1 MFNIKYFFRN
11 ISIAILLI
19 ILTSCKSQRL
29 SHELLGGWNEK
40 ELTEQEP
47 DYLLTLQSVETYISE
62 QGYSLDETDI
72 IPFGFFKQIVNGINY
87 RILFAVKEKTS
98 NVPTIYDI
106 NYHKAKSE
114 MKMIYA
120 KNPENSGKKLSD
132 KDKKKL
138 ENAIIKFYFEK
149 LYKVKEVE
157 IQYEY
162 HNFDGLNKYGVYD
175 VVAQLEN
182 EKENFS
188 KRMLVVYRNDKT
200 FEERPLNRSDRT
212 WFSSASPA

>member
-19 ILTSCKSQRL
+19 ILTSCQSQRL
-29 SHELLGGWNEK
+29 SHESLGGWNEK

-138 ENAIIKFYFEK
+138 ENAIAKFYFEK

-200 FEERPLNRSDRT
+200 FEVETELNKQE
-212 WFSSASPA
+212 

>member
-11 ISIAILLI
+11 ISLAILLI
-19 ILTSCKSQRL
+19 ILTSIQSQRL

-40 ELTEQEP
+40 ELTEKEP
-47 DYLLTLQSVETYISE
+47 DYSQILQSVETYISE
-62 QGYSLDETDI
+62 QGFSLDETDI

-106 NYHKAKSE
+106 NFHKSKSE
-114 MKMIYA
+114 MKIIYA
-120 KNPENSGKKLSD
+120 KNPENSGNNLSD

-138 ENAIIKFYFEK
+138 ENAVLKYYFEK
-149 LYKVKEVE
+149 LYKVKELE

-175 VVAQLEN
+175 VIAQLEN
-182 EKENFS
+182 EKEKVS
-188 KRMLVVYRNDKT
+188 KRMIVVYRNDKT
-200 FEERPLNRSDRT
+200 FEVETELN
-212 WFSSASPA
+212 AQE

>member
-11 ISIAILLI
+11 ISLVILLI
-19 ILTSCKSQRL
+19 ILTSCQSQRL
-29 SHELLGGWNEK
+29 SHESLGGWNEK

-72 IPFGFFKQIVNGINY
+72 IPFGFFKQIVNGINC

-138 ENAIIKFYFEK
+138 ENAIAKFYFEK

-200 FEERPLNRSDRT
+200 FEVETELNKQE
-212 WFSSASPA
+212 

>member
-11 ISIAILLI
+11 ISLAILLI
-19 ILTSCKSQRL
+19 ILTSIQSQRL

-40 ELTEQEP
+40 ELTEKDP
-47 DYLLTLQSVETYISE
+47 DYSQTLQSIETYISE
-62 QGYSLDETDI
+62 QGFSLDETDI

-106 NYHKAKSE
+106 NFHKSKSE
-114 MKMIYA
+114 MKIIYA
-120 KNPENSGKKLSD
+120 KNPENSGNNLSD

-138 ENAIIKFYFEK
+138 ENAVLKYYFEK
-149 LYKVKEVE
+149 LYKVKELE

-175 VVAQLEN
+175 VIAQLEN
-182 EKENFS
+182 EKEKVS
-188 KRMLVVYRNDKT
+188 KRMIVVYRNDKT
-200 FEERPLNRSDRT
+200 FEVETELN
-212 WFSSASPA
+212 AKE

>member
-11 ISIAILLI
+11 ISIVILLI
-19 ILTSCKSQRL
+19 ILTSCQSQRL
-29 SHELLGGWNEK
+29 SHESLGGWNEK

-149 LYKVKEVE
+149 LYRVKEVE

-200 FEERPLNRSDRT
+200 FEVETELNKQE
-212 WFSSASPA
+212 

>member
-11 ISIAILLI
+11 ISLVILLI
-19 ILTSCKSQRL
+19 ILTSSKSQRL

-138 ENAIIKFYFEK
+138 ENAIAKFYFEK

-200 FEERPLNRSDRT
+200 FEVETELNKQE
-212 WFSSASPA
+212 

>member
-11 ISIAILLI
+11 ISLAILLI
-19 ILTSCKSQRL
+19 ILTSIQSQRL

-40 ELTEQEP
+40 ELTEKEP
-47 DYLLTLQSVETYISE
+47 DYSQTLQSIETYISE
-62 QGYSLDETDI
+62 QGFSLDETDI

-106 NYHKAKSE
+106 NFHKSKSE
-114 MKMIYA
+114 MKIIYA
-120 KNPENSGKKLSD
+120 KNPENSGNNLSD
-132 KDKKKL
+132 KDKKKI
-138 ENAIIKFYFEK
+138 ENAVLKYYFEK
-149 LYKVKEVE
+149 LYKVKELE

-175 VVAQLEN
+175 VIAQLEN
-182 EKENFS
+182 EKEKVS
-188 KRMLVVYRNDKT
+188 KRMIVVYRNDKT
-200 FEERPLNRSDRT
+200 FEVETELN
-212 WFSSASPA
+212 AQE

>member
-11 ISIAILLI
+11 ISIVILLI

-138 ENAIIKFYFEK
+138 ENAIAKFYFEK

-200 FEERPLNRSDRT
+200 FEVETELNKQE
-212 WFSSASPA
+212 

>member
-11 ISIAILLI
+11 ISLVILLI
-19 ILTSCKSQRL
+19 ILTSCQSQRL
-29 SHELLGGWNEK
+29 SHESLGGWNEK

-106 NYHKAKSE
+106 NFHKAKSE
-114 MKMIYA
+114 RKIIYA
-120 KNPENSGKKLSD
+120 KNPENSGNNLSD

-138 ENAIIKFYFEK
+138 ENAVLKYYFEK
-149 LYKVKEVE
+149 LYKVKELE

-200 FEERPLNRSDRT
+200 FEVETELNKQE
-212 WFSSASPA
+212 

>member
-11 ISIAILLI
+11 ISLAILLI
-19 ILTSCKSQRL
+19 ILTSIQSQRL

-40 ELTEQEP
+40 ELTEKEP
-47 DYLLTLQSVETYISE
+47 DYSQTLQSVETYISE
-62 QGYSLDETDI
+62 QGFSLDETDI

-106 NYHKAKSE
+106 NFHKSKSE
-114 MKMIYA
+114 MKIIYA
-120 KNPENSGKKLSD
+120 KNPENSGNNLSD

-138 ENAIIKFYFEK
+138 ENAVLKYYFEK
-149 LYKVKEVE
+149 LYKVKELE

-175 VVAQLEN
+175 VIAQLEN
-182 EKENFS
+182 EKEKVS
-188 KRMLVVYRNDKT
+188 KRMIVVHRNDKT
-200 FEERPLNRSDRT
+200 FEVEAELN
-212 WFSSASPA
+212 AQE

>member
-11 ISIAILLI
+11 ISLAILLI
-19 ILTSCKSQRL
+19 ILTSIQSQRL

-40 ELTEQEP
+40 ELTEKDP
-47 DYLLTLQSVETYISE
+47 DYSQTLQSIETYISE
-62 QGYSLDETDI
+62 QGFSLDETDI

-149 LYKVKEVE
+149 LYRVKEVE

-175 VVAQLEN
+175 VIAQLEN
-182 EKENFS
+182 EKEKVS
-188 KRMLVVYRNDKT
+188 KRMIVVYRNDKT
-200 FEERPLNRSDRT
+200 FEVETELN
-212 WFSSASPA
+212 AQE

>member
-11 ISIAILLI
+11 ISLAILLI
-19 ILTSCKSQRL
+19 ILTSIQSQRL

-40 ELTEQEP
+40 ELTEKEP
-47 DYLLTLQSVETYISE
+47 DYSQTLQSVETYISE
-62 QGYSLDETDI
+62 QGFSLDETDI

-106 NYHKAKSE
+106 NFHKSKSE
-114 MKMIYA
+114 MKIIYA
-120 KNPENSGKKLSD
+120 KNPENSGTNLSD

-138 ENAIIKFYFEK
+138 ENAVLKYYFEK
-149 LYKVKEVE
+149 LYKVKELE

-175 VVAQLEN
+175 VIAQLEN
-182 EKENFS
+182 EKEKVS
-188 KRMLVVYRNDKT
+188 KRMIVVHRNDKT
-200 FEERPLNRSDRT
+200 FEVETELN
-212 WFSSASPA
+212 AQE

>member
-11 ISIAILLI
+11 ISLAILLI
-19 ILTSCKSQRL
+19 ILTSIQSQRL

-40 ELTEQEP
+40 ELTEKEP
-47 DYLLTLQSVETYISE
+47 DYSQTLQSIETYISE
-62 QGYSLDETDI
+62 QGFSLDETDI

-106 NYHKAKSE
+106 NFHKSKSE
-114 MKMIYA
+114 MKIIYA
-120 KNPENSGKKLSD
+120 KNPENSGTNLSD

-138 ENAIIKFYFEK
+138 ENAVLKYYFEK
-149 LYKVKEVE
+149 LYKVKELE

-175 VVAQLEN
+175 VIAQLEN
-182 EKENFS
+182 EKEKVS
-188 KRMLVVYRNDKT
+188 KRMIVVYRNDKT
-200 FEERPLNRSDRT
+200 FEVETELN
-212 WFSSASPA
+212 AQE

>member
-11 ISIAILLI
+11 ISLVILLI
-19 ILTSCKSQRL
+19 ILTSCQSQRL
-29 SHELLGGWNEK
+29 SHESLGGWNEK

-87 RILFAVKEKTS
+87 RILFVVKEKTS

-138 ENAIIKFYFEK
+138 ENAIAKFYFEK

-200 FEERPLNRSDRT
+200 FEVETELNKQE
-212 WFSSASPA
+212 

>member
-11 ISIAILLI
+11 ISLAILLI
-19 ILTSCKSQRL
+19 ILTSIQSQRL

-40 ELTEQEP
+40 ELTEKEP
-47 DYLLTLQSVETYISE
+47 DYSQTLQSVETYISE
-62 QGYSLDETDI
+62 QGFSLDETDI

-106 NYHKAKSE
+106 NFHKSKSE
-114 MKMIYA
+114 MKIIYA
-120 KNPENSGKKLSD
+120 KNPENSGNNLSD

-138 ENAIIKFYFEK
+138 ENAVLKYYFEK
-149 LYKVKEVE
+149 LYKVKELE

-175 VVAQLEN
+175 VIAQLEN
-182 EKENFS
+182 EKEKVS
-188 KRMLVVYRNDKT
+188 KRMIVKYRNDKT
-200 FEERPLNRSDRT
+200 FEVETELN
-212 WFSSASPA
+212 AQE

>member
-11 ISIAILLI
+11 ISIVILLI
-19 ILTSCKSQRL
+19 ILTSYKSQRL

-40 ELTEQEP
+40 ELTDREP

-200 FEERPLNRSDRT
+200 FEVETELNKQE
-212 WFSSASPA
+212 

>member
-11 ISIAILLI
+11 ISLVILLI

-138 ENAIIKFYFEK
+138 ENAIAKFYFEK

-200 FEERPLNRSDRT
+200 FEVETELNKQE
-212 WFSSASPA
+212 

>member
-11 ISIAILLI
+11 ISLAILLI
-19 ILTSCKSQRL
+19 ILTSIQSQRL

-40 ELTEQEP
+40 ELTEKEP
-47 DYLLTLQSVETYISE
+47 DYSQTLQSVETYISE
-62 QGYSLDETDI
+62 QGFSLDETDI

-106 NYHKAKSE
+106 NFHKSKSE
-114 MKMIYA
+114 MKIIYA
-120 KNPENSGKKLSD
+120 KNPENSGNNLSD

-138 ENAIIKFYFEK
+138 ENAVLKYYFEK
-149 LYKVKEVE
+149 LYKVKELE

-200 FEERPLNRSDRT
+200 FEVETELNKQE
-212 WFSSASPA
+212 

>member
-11 ISIAILLI
+11 ISIVILLI
-19 ILTSCKSQRL
+19 ILTSYKSQRL

-40 ELTEQEP
+40 ELTDREP

-138 ENAIIKFYFEK
+138 ENAIIKFYFEN

-200 FEERPLNRSDRT
+200 FEVETELNKQE
-212 WFSSASPA
+212 

>member
-11 ISIAILLI
+11 ISLAILLI
-19 ILTSCKSQRL
+19 ILTSIQSQRL

-40 ELTEQEP
+40 ELTEKEP
-47 DYLLTLQSVETYISE
+47 DYSLTLQSVETYISE
-62 QGYSLDETDI
+62 QGFSLDETDI

-106 NYHKAKSE
+106 NFHKSKSE
-114 MKMIYA
+114 MKIIYA
-120 KNPENSGKKLSD
+120 KNPENSGNNLSD

-138 ENAIIKFYFEK
+138 ENAVLKYYFEK
-149 LYKVKEVE
+149 LYKVKELE

-175 VVAQLEN
+175 VIAQLEN
-182 EKENFS
+182 EKEKVS
-188 KRMLVVYRNDKT
+188 KRMIVVYRNDKT
-200 FEERPLNRSDRT
+200 FEVETELN
-212 WFSSASPA
+212 AQE

>member
-11 ISIAILLI
+11 ISIALLLI

-200 FEERPLNRSDRT
+200 FEVETELNKQE
-212 WFSSASPA
+212 

>member
-11 ISIAILLI
+11 ISIVILLI
-19 ILTSCKSQRL
+19 ILTSSKSQRL

-138 ENAIIKFYFEK
+138 ENAIAKFYFEK
-149 LYKVKEVE
+149 LYRVKEVE

-200 FEERPLNRSDRT
+200 FEVETELNKQE
-212 WFSSASPA
+212 

>member
-11 ISIAILLI
+11 ISLAILLI
-19 ILTSCKSQRL
+19 ILTSIQSQRL

-40 ELTEQEP
+40 ELTEKEP
-47 DYLLTLQSVETYISE
+47 DYSQTLQSVETYISE
-62 QGYSLDETDI
+62 QGFSLDETDI

-106 NYHKAKSE
+106 NFHKSKSE
-114 MKMIYA
+114 MKIIYA
-120 KNPENSGKKLSD
+120 KNPENSGTSLSD

-138 ENAIIKFYFEK
+138 ENALLKYYFEK
-149 LYKVKEVE
+149 LYKVKELE

-175 VVAQLEN
+175 VIAQLEN
-182 EKENFS
+182 EKEKVS
-188 KRMLVVYRNDKT
+188 KRMIVVYRNDKT
-200 FEERPLNRSDRT
+200 FEVETELN
-212 WFSSASPA
+212 AQE

>member
-11 ISIAILLI
+11 ISLAILLI
-19 ILTSCKSQRL
+19 ILTSIQSQRL

-40 ELTEQEP
+40 ELTEKEP
-47 DYLLTLQSVETYISE
+47 DYSQTLQSAETYISE
-62 QGYSLDETDI
+62 QGFSLDETDI

-106 NYHKAKSE
+106 NFHKSKSE
-114 MKMIYA
+114 MKIIYA
-120 KNPENSGKKLSD
+120 KNPENSGNNLSD

-138 ENAIIKFYFEK
+138 ENAVLKYYFEK
-149 LYKVKEVE
+149 LYKVKELE

-175 VVAQLEN
+175 VIAQLEN
-182 EKENFS
+182 EKEKVS
-188 KRMLVVYRNDKT
+188 KRMIVVHRNDKT
-200 FEERPLNRSDRT
+200 FEVETELN
-212 WFSSASPA
+212 AQE

>member
-11 ISIAILLI
+11 ISIVILLI
-19 ILTSCKSQRL
+19 ILTSSKSQRL

-149 LYKVKEVE
+149 LYRVKEVE

-175 VVAQLEN
+175 VVAKLEN

-200 FEERPLNRSDRT
+200 FEVETELNKQE
-212 WFSSASPA
+212 

>member
-11 ISIAILLI
+11 ISLVILLI
-19 ILTSCKSQRL
+19 ILTSCQSQRL
-29 SHELLGGWNEK
+29 SHESLGGWNEK

-138 ENAIIKFYFEK
+138 ENAIAKFYFEK

-200 FEERPLNRSDRT
+200 FEVETELNKQE
-212 WFSSASPA
+212 

>member
-11 ISIAILLI
+11 ISLAILLI
-19 ILTSCKSQRL
+19 ILTSIQSQRL

-40 ELTEQEP
+40 ELTEKEP
-47 DYLLTLQSVETYISE
+47 DYSLTLQSVETYISE
-62 QGYSLDETDI
+62 QGFSLDETDI

-120 KNPENSGKKLSD
+120 KNPENSGKKL
-132 KDKKKL
+132 
-138 ENAIIKFYFEK
+138 
-149 LYKVKEVE
+149 
-157 IQYEY
+157 
-162 HNFDGLNKYGVYD
+162 
-175 VVAQLEN
+175 
-182 EKENFS
+182 
-188 KRMLVVYRNDKT
+188 
-200 FEERPLNRSDRT
+200 
-212 WFSSASPA
+212 

>member
-11 ISIAILLI
+11 ISLVILLI
-19 ILTSCKSQRL
+19 ILTSCQSQRL

-149 LYKVKEVE
+149 LYRVKEVE

-200 FEERPLNRSDRT
+200 FEVETELNKQE
-212 WFSSASPA
+212 